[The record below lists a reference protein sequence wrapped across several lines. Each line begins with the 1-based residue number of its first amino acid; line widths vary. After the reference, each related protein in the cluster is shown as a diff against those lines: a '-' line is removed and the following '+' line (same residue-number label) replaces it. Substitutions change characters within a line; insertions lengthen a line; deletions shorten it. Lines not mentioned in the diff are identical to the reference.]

1 MVIKGFISV
10 SMQYLTGV
18 RNRAA
23 GRLSELPFPN
33 PGLAPNR
40 SGSRKVYLRIHLSPI
55 RVIPIPHMATTGHST
70 STSLWVH
77 LYRFL
82 IFGLP
87 YLLLAVQ
94 PLRADI
100 DLTRMGLEEL
110 MQVEVNLV
118 SRKPQRLIST
128 AAAATVLTA
137 EDLQRSGA
145 RSIPEALRLVPG
157 MQVARID
164 ANKWAVTSRG
174 FIGPFANKLLVLIDG
189 RSVYT
194 PLFSGVFWE
203 SQNTDLKS
211 VERIEVIRGPGGS
224 LWGTNAVNGIVNVV
238 TRSASETQGWRLHLG
253 GGTAERGSGSLRYG
267 GRRGETLFY
276 RIFGSSSAFD
286 RSRAT
291 TSLAPR
297 DDWHILR
304 GGGRIDWRPS
314 FRDGLTFIADLYA
327 SEVGQSLLIPVSL
340 TPPYKRIVHAEGE
353 VRGGSLVGRWER
365 ELNPNEDMALQI
377 YLDRAERVE
386 EVLQG
391 TIHNADIDFQHHR
404 RFAPHLEVI
413 WGLGYRLAW
422 DDFTETFS
430 ISIEPSSRNTHL
442 LSGFFHVDLS
452 PIPERLRFSMGT
464 KLERNSYTGV
474 ELQPNLRAW
483 WSPTPS
489 HAFWVALSRAARI
502 PSRSERG
509 FRGITDALP
518 PDALFRGSPVA
529 LVTLLGNPRFD
540 SEQLAGVECGFRTRV
555 HDLTLDLTA
564 FHNRYDD
571 LRTNE
576 LGLPILAE
584 SPSSRHLVIPVQI
597 DNKASGWTRG
607 WEGMADWQRWR
618 RWRLNA
624 AYSFLRMR
632 LNVDSNSADEITAT
646 YAREV
651 PGHQFSLRSS
661 LDLTPNLEL
670 AAIGRYVS
678 RLPILEI
685 PSYRTLDL
693 HLGISLSDA
702 LELSL
707 AGRNLL
713 DSPHPEFLSA
723 AASTLPTAVEASF
736 YAALSWTPGRRP
748 KK

>member
-1 MVIKGFISV
+1 
-10 SMQYLTGV
+10 
-18 RNRAA
+18 
-23 GRLSELPFPN
+23 
-33 PGLAPNR
+33 
-40 SGSRKVYLRIHLSPI
+40 
-55 RVIPIPHMATTGHST
+55 MATTSHPQILPPRAPFFSA
-70 STSLWVH
+70 LVP
-77 LYRFL
+77 
-82 IFGLP
+82 GLLC
-87 YLLLAVQ
+87 LLLAVQ
-94 PLRADI
+94 MLRADI

-128 AAAATVLTA
+128 AAAAAVLTP
-137 EDLQRSGA
+137 EDLRRSGG

-174 FIGPFANKLLVLIDG
+174 FAGPFANKLLVLIDG
-189 RSVYT
+189 RSVYS

-203 SQNTDLKS
+203 SQNTDLES

-238 TRSASETQGWRLHLG
+238 TRNAAETQGWRLHLG
-253 GGTAERGSGSLRYG
+253 GGTTERGSGSLRYG
-267 GRRGETLFY
+267 GRRREALYY
-276 RIFGSSSAFD
+276 RIFGSFSAYE

-291 TSLAPR
+291 TPLEPR
-297 DDWHILR
+297 DAWRILR
-304 GGGRIDWRPS
+304 GGSRIDWQPS
-314 FRDGLTFIADLYA
+314 SRDGLTLLADLYA

-340 TPPYKRIVHAEGE
+340 TPPYERVVHAEGK

-365 ELNPNEDMALQI
+365 ELNPHEGMALQV
-377 YLDRAERVE
+377 YLDRSERNE

-391 TIHNADIDFQHHR
+391 TIHNADIDFQHHGR
-404 RFAPHLEVI
+404 IAPHLEVI
-413 WGLGYRLAW
+413 WGLGYRLTW

-430 ISIEPSSRNTHL
+430 ISIEPSSRSAHL
-442 LSGFFHVDLS
+442 LSGFFHAGL
-452 PIPERLRFSMGT
+452 PLIPEHLRLSMGA

-483 WSPTPS
+483 WSPAPS

-518 PDALFRGSPVA
+518 PDALFPGSPVA
-529 LVTLLGNPRFD
+529 MVTLLGNPHFD
-540 SEQLAGVECGFRTRV
+540 SEKLAGIECGFRTRV
-555 HDLTLDLTA
+555 HDLALDLTA

-584 SPSSRHLVIPVQI
+584 DPSPRHLVIPVQV
-597 DNKASGWTRG
+597 DNKGSGWTQG
-607 WEGMADWQRWR
+607 WEGMADWQRWQ
-618 RWRLNA
+618 RWRLHA

-632 LNVDSNSADEITAT
+632 LNVAAGSTDEITET

-651 PGHQFSLRSS
+651 PSHQFILRSS
-661 LDLTPNLEL
+661 LDLTDRLEL
-670 AAIGRYVS
+670 DANGRYVS
-678 RLPILEI
+678 RLSALEI

-693 HLGISLSDA
+693 RLGISLSK
-702 LELSL
+702 EFMLSL
-707 AGRNLL
+707 VGRNLL
-713 DSPHPEFLSA
+713 DSPHPEFLSTA
-723 AASTLPTAVEASF
+723 AATLPTAVEASF
-736 YAALSWTPGRRP
+736 YAALSWNPGKRL
-748 KK
+748 

>member
-1 MVIKGFISV
+1 
-10 SMQYLTGV
+10 
-18 RNRAA
+18 
-23 GRLSELPFPN
+23 
-33 PGLAPNR
+33 
-40 SGSRKVYLRIHLSPI
+40 
-55 RVIPIPHMATTGHST
+55 MATTSHSIPM
-70 STSLWVH
+70 SH
-77 LYRFL
+77 QDHFFL
-82 IFGLP
+82 ILTPGVL

-94 PLRADI
+94 PLQADI

-118 SRKPQRLIST
+118 SRQPQRLFST
-128 AAAATVLTA
+128 AAAAAVLTA
-137 EDLQRSGA
+137 EDLQRSGG

-174 FIGPFANKLLVLIDG
+174 FVGPFANKLLVLIDG

-203 SQNTDLKS
+203 SQNSDLES

-238 TRSASETQGWRLHLG
+238 TRNAAETPGWRLHLG

-267 GRRGETLFY
+267 GRRGETLYY
-276 RIFGSSSAFD
+276 RIFGSFSAYE

-291 TSLAPR
+291 TPLTPR
-297 DDWHILR
+297 DDWRILR
-304 GGGRIDWRPS
+304 GGSRVDWHPS
-314 FRDGLTFIADLYA
+314 SRDGLTLLADLYT

-340 TPPYKRIVHAEGE
+340 TPPYKRVVHAEGD

-365 ELNPNEDMALQI
+365 ELNPHEGMALQF
-377 YLDRAERVE
+377 YLDRAERAE

-404 RFAPHLEVI
+404 RLASHLEVI
-413 WGLGYRLAW
+413 WGLGYRLTW

-430 ISIEPSSRNTHL
+430 ISIEPSSRSTHL
-442 LSGFFHVDLS
+442 LSGFFYAGL
-452 PIPERLRFSMGT
+452 PLIPERLRLSMGA
-464 KLERNSYTGV
+464 KLERNSYTGI

-483 WSPTPS
+483 WSPAPS
-489 HAFWVALSRAARI
+489 HAFWIALSRAARI

-518 PDALFRGSPVA
+518 PDALFPGSPVA
-529 LVTLLGNPRFD
+529 LVTLLGNPHID
-540 SEQLAGVECGFRTRV
+540 SEKLVGVECGFRTRV

-564 FHNRYDD
+564 FHNRYED

-576 LGLPILAE
+576 LGLPILTE
-584 SPSSRHLVIPVQI
+584 DPSPRHLLIPVRI
-597 DNKASGWTRG
+597 DNKASGTTLG
-607 WEGMADWQRWR
+607 WEGMADWQRWQ
-618 RWRLNA
+618 RWRLRA

-632 LNVDSNSADEITAT
+632 LHVAPSSTDAITET

-651 PGHQFSLRSS
+651 PSHQFSLRSS
-661 LDLTPNLEL
+661 LDLTDRL
-670 AAIGRYVS
+670 ALDANGRYVS
-678 RLPILEI
+678 RLPALEI

-693 HLGISLSDA
+693 RLGISLSEE
-702 LELSL
+702 LKLSL
-707 AGRNLL
+707 MGRNLL
-713 DSPHPEFLSA
+713 DSPHPEFLST

-736 YAALSWTPGRRP
+736 HAALSWTPGKGP
-748 KK
+748 